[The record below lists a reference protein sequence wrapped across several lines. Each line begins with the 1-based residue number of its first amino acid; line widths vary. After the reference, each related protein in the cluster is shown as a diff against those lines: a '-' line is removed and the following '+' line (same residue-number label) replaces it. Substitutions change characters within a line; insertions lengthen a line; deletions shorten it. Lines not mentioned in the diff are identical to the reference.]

1 VTERLLDLIEPRG
14 VDRHA
19 LIAGWVAG
27 GVAGTIVAIAA
38 LLVLTGAH
46 IGT

>member
-1 VTERLLDLIEPRG
+1 MTERLLDLIEPRG

-19 LIAGWVAG
+19 QIAGWIAG
-27 GVAGTIVAIAA
+27 GVVGTLIAIVA
-38 LLVLTGAH
+38 LLLLTGAH